1 RADAARCVAGTN
13 RHDRRWSVRANLAHE
28 WTARSEAA
36 SPRERGHVRRHAV
49 DSGEFVDAPIEPWNG
64 AEETDSVGGL
74 RGCEQHI
81 DRRAL
86 HDFARIHDCDL
97 VPNLGAHSEIVGYE
111 NDRGTG
117 GGLQVTHEVEDLRLN
132 GDVERRRGLVG
143 NQELRIAIERKSNH
157 CPLTHAAGKPMRI
170 VVDALLGRWE
180 FHQPQQIDGA
190 CTRLFSRQAAVADE
204 GLCNLLA
211 DRIGRIERRHR
222 FLEDHRQPIAA
233 HVGHLAIG
241 QAEQIGAIKVNSARH
256 LGRALGQQSHD
267 RQRGD
272 ALAAPG
278 FADKAQGLSA
288 PHRQIDAINR
298 MRRPPAIVVKD
309 DLEIFDFEERTSGA
323 HNEPSTARALAISL
337 STTSRSVTPTR
348 SRRLGRIRMKCTKR
362 SRLTLSRRS
371 SSASGSRWSSTRR
384 SRSGQSWSPQITSA
398 ADCFPRLSPPAA
410 SPALI
415 AAISRRVN
423 ESVAFRSYAAAVS
436 SMTLAPASMLPA
448 TEKLSPARCP
458 HQSMQAFP
466 VCAATRFCESITC
479 TCRWS
484 RPASAAVTADT
495 TSGAVAPRS
504 SSRKPSVPKKALTSA
519 CVAIAPMRD
528 LTRGTSAPTAKK
540 RLATAIPNWPV
551 P

>member
-1 RADAARCVAGTN
+1 MAGTN
-13 RHDRRWSVRANLAHE
+13 RHDRRWSVPANLAHK

-36 SPRERGHVRRHAV
+36 SPRERGHVRHHAV
-49 DSGEFVDAPIEPWNG
+49 DGGELVDAPIEPWNG
-64 AEETDSVGGL
+64 AEETDRVGVL

-86 HDFARIHDCDL
+86 DDLAHIHDCDL
-97 VPNLGAHSEIVGYE
+97 VANLGDHPEIVGDE

-117 GGLQVTHEVEDLRLN
+117 GGFQVTHEVEDLRLN

-143 NQELRIAIERKSNH
+143 NQQPRIAGECESDH
-157 CPLTHAAGKPMRI
+157 CALAHAAGKPMRI
-170 VVDALLGRWE
+170 VVNALLGRWD

-190 CTRLFSRQAAVADE
+190 RTRLFSRQAAVTDE

-211 DRIGRIERRHR
+211 DRIDRIERRHR

-233 HVGHLAIG
+233 QVAHLAIG
-241 QAEQIGAIKVNSARH
+241 QAEQIGAVKANSARH

-288 PHRQIDAINR
+288 PHREIDAINR

-309 DLEIFDFEERTSGA
+309 DLEIFDFEEGTSGA
-323 HNEPSTARALAISL
+323 QDEPSAASAFAISL
-337 STTSRSVTPTR
+337 STASRSVTPTR
-348 SRRLGRIRMKCTKR
+348 SRRLGSKRMKCTKR
-362 SRLTLSRRS
+362 SRLTFSRRS
-371 SSASGSRWSSTRR
+371 SSARGSVWSSTRR
-384 SRSGQSWSPQITSA
+384 SRSGHSWSPQITSA

-410 SPALI
+410 SPARI
-415 AAISRRVN
+415 AAISRRGKA
-423 ESVAFRSYAAAVS
+423 STALRSYAAAVS

-448 TEKLSPARCP
+448 TEELSPARCP

-466 VCAATRFCESITC
+466 VCAAMRPCESITC
-479 TCRWS
+479 TCRCS

-495 TSGAVAPRS
+495 TSGALAPRS
-504 SSRKPSVPKKALTSA
+504 SRRKPSIPKNALTSA

-528 LTRGTSAPTAKK
+528 LT
-540 RLATAIPNWPV
+540 
-551 P
+551 